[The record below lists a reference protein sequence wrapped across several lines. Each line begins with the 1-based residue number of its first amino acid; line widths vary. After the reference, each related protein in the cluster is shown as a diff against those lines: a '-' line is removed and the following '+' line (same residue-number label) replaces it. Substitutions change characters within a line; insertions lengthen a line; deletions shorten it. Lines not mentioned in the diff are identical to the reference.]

1 MKLQFKHQV
10 VQNIYLGKL
19 LSPRLDLNVVPIAN
33 PKQPG
38 LILQNATGIAEP
50 ISTEHVKEFSA
61 ADTSLTS
68 RFPLAFF
75 RTS

>member
-50 ISTEHVKEFSA
+50 TTEHVKELSA